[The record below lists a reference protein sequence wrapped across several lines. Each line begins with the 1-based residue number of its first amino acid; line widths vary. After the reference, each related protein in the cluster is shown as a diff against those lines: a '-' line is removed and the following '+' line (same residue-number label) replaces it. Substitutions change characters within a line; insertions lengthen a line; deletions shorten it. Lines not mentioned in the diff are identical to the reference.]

1 MPYRIVD
8 IADLKISKNPGD
20 ILVTYSLGSCIGV
33 AVYDPVVSIGGM
45 VHCML
50 PLSKVDREK
59 AQERPAMF
67 VDTGMQLMLNQLFQ
81 SGVRKSRLKI
91 AVAGGAHIL
100 NDDNLF
106 KIGERNFTV
115 LRKILW
121 KNGMLMNIQDVGG
134 EISRTIRLHIK
145 TGRFTVKSQGT
156 EVHYDLPQKD

>member
-1 MPYRIVD
+1 MPYRIID
-8 IADLKISKNPGD
+8 IADLKISNRPGD
-20 ILVTYSLGSCIGV
+20 ILVTYSLGSCVGV
-33 AVYDPVVSIGGM
+33 AVYDPVVRIGGM
-45 VHCML
+45 IHCML
-50 PLSKVDREK
+50 PLSKVDRNK

-67 VDTGMQLMLNQLFQ
+67 VDTGMQLMLSQLFE

-121 KNGMLMNIQDVGG
+121 KNSMLMNVQDVGG
-134 EISRTIRLHIK
+134 DISRTIRLHVG

-156 EVHYDLPQKD
+156 EVHYELPQKD